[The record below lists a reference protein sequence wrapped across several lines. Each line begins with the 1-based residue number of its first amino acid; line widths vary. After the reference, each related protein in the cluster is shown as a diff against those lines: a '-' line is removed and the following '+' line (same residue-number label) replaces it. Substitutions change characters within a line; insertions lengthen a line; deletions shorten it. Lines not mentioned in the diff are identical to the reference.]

1 MSQRGLQPLVKKARK
16 QEREYQWLAAAE
28 SYLEELS
35 SGTTTGDFAR
45 SEEAKIW
52 ERIGF
57 CYSLASRQT
66 EREEEFRSL
75 MRRAIEA
82 YKKAAH
88 SFEKQGSVKEQ
99 GKSAQCNAMATYLG
113 SWLASDPSKKREMSD
128 DCVKFGRKSLDAYEK
143 ASDEL
148 CYGKMC
154 SDLLLPLYER
164 LYIASDSKD
173 LREIAEEGVNYANKA
188 ITILSKLGSKSELLR
203 AYFAASLQGWYAA
216 NVAEQEEKSKELAQR
231 SLGYSDEALKLCEH
245 VNNHYY
251 SAMSNWA
258 AAFCTLLFT
267 DKVESSLEYAKKM
280 LREGTTVR
288 DNYLR
293 GVACYVLAFV
303 TNWMMVRE
311 EDPDKK
317 KRENEEI
324 IKYAEN
330 ALRYLGPVCQDLFI
344 AETYL
349 FYVESYSSL
358 ANNVEY
364 SLEQRRD
371 TLRKGVEI
379 GRKGLEHAN
388 RSGSQDA
395 LLSALHALSKVL
407 HSCSNFE
414 TGRDK
419 MLLLEEALARR
430 QEYDKLV
437 ERLVPANDWIRGVG
451 LNYEGLIGLDLA
463 RQERN
468 RDKKVLLLE
477 NAVKNMEDGLN
488 RCQAW
493 ILSRSAPTRIAAV
506 GTFED
511 GFGTMLNELYL
522 LTNDKGIPSKAIAAH
537 KDAAVL
543 FKKVN
548 LMNRAAEAYW
558 KMASEQDSRAEHLE
572 AAESFENAEA
582 EYRTAAL
589 RTPHFEGFYLDY
601 ASYMEAWAEIVR
613 AKSAHE
619 HEEYA
624 IAVKHYAKVAGLL
637 EKSKVWGY
645 QSSNFRAWSLLEE
658 AEDSSREGKSIE
670 SAETFKKAV
679 ELFKTA
685 REVFEKQIDKT
696 QNIDEKTKAAELCKA
711 SMRRMEYCLAR
722 VSVEEARMYDQK
734 GEYVK
739 SAEKYGL
746 AASCFEKILETM
758 ETENER
764 REMKPIACMCR
775 AWQKMKM
782 ADGRVSPELYHEA
795 SELFLEAKQYDS
807 RDRTILLA
815 LGNSS
820 FCRALEHGAR
830 FEGTRE
836 KDDFFRTKQYLGSA
850 ASYYLKAGH
859 ESASTWTNATEI
871 LFDAYNYLICAELE
885 SDPEKKMK
893 QYLVAERCLKESAGL
908 YETAGYIGKREEV
921 LKILGRV
928 EQKREFALS
937 LGGLLAAPAEV
948 SSTQSVPA
956 PNLTVEEPVGLSKFD
971 HAFVRANVVAPQKEL
986 KVGEDLHLRLELI
999 NVGKSPAFLTE
1010 IAEVVPQGFDLVQ
1023 EPEMYNVEDS
1033 SLNMKGKQLNPL
1045 KTDEIRVVLRSF
1057 EKGSFAVKPKITYLD
1072 EEGNRTSCEPDPI
1085 TITVSEAVLPSRVAT
1100 EYGNLDKFLFGGIPE
1115 NYTVILTSPSCDE
1128 KEMLVRRFLETG
1140 AKKGEVIFCVTGLGE
1155 VKSLAEEF
1163 QSSFHLFLCNPQ
1175 ADAMIGNFPNVF
1187 KLKGVE
1193 NLNEIN
1199 IALAR
1204 AFEGLDARP
1213 KRAYIG
1219 IVSDVLLRHHA
1230 IQTRRWLTDLIPN
1243 LKSRGFTTLVAMNP
1257 QMHPS
1262 EEVQAILDL
1271 FEGEI
1276 SIYERETGKGL
1287 QRFLKIKKMRNQ
1299 KYIEGELLLRKE
1311 GLER

>member
-1 MSQRGLQPLVKKARK
+1 MSQRGLQSFVKKARK
-16 QEREYQWLAAAE
+16 EERECQWLAAAE
-28 SYLEELS
+28 SYVQGLS
-35 SGTTTGDFAR
+35 SGTTTGDSAR
-45 SEEAKIW
+45 SDEAKIR

-66 EREEEFRSL
+66 ERGEEFRRL

-82 YKKAAH
+82 YKKAAQLL
-88 SFEKQGSVKEQ
+88 EKQGSVKEQ
-99 GKSAQCNAMATYLG
+99 GKSAQCNAMAAYLG
-113 SWLASDPSKKREMSD
+113 SWLASDPSKKREMLD
-128 DCVKFGRKSLDAYEK
+128 DCVKSGRKSLDAYER
-143 ASDEL
+143 AGDEL

-154 SDLLLPLYER
+154 SDLLLPLFER
-164 LYIASDSKD
+164 LYIALDSKD
-173 LREIAEEGVNYANKA
+173 MREIAEEGVNYANKA

-216 NVAEQEEKSKELAQR
+216 NVTEQEEKSKELAQR
-231 SLGYSDEALKLCEH
+231 SLSYSDEALKLCEH
-245 VNNHYY
+245 VNDHYY

-267 DKVESSLEYAKKM
+267 DKVESSLQYAKEM
-280 LREGTTVR
+280 LEEGTTVR
-288 DNYLR
+288 DNYLQ
-293 GVACYVLAFV
+293 GVAYYVLAFV

-330 ALRYLGPVCQDLFI
+330 AISHLGPVCQDLFI

-349 FYVESYSSL
+349 FYSESYSSL

-371 TLRKGVEI
+371 MLRKGVEI
-379 GRKGLEHAN
+379 GRTGLEHAS
-388 RSGSQDA
+388 RSGSSDA
-395 LLSALHALSKVL
+395 LLSTLHALSKAL
-407 HSCSNFE
+407 HFCSNFE
-414 TGRDK
+414 TGRDEK
-419 MLLLEEALARR
+419 MMLLEEALARR
-430 QEYDKLV
+430 QEYDKLA

-451 LNYEGLIGLDLA
+451 QNYEGLIGLDLA

-488 RCQAW
+488 RCQKHGRW
-493 ILSRSAPTRIAAV
+493 LESPTLIAAV
-506 GTFED
+506 GTYED
-511 GFGTMLNELYL
+511 GFGTMLNELCI
-522 LTNDKGIPSKAIAAH
+522 LTNDKGIPSKTIEAH
-537 KDAAVL
+537 KDAAML

-548 LMNRAAEAYW
+548 LMNRAAESYW
-558 KMASEQDSRAEHLE
+558 KMARMQDSQGEHLE
-572 AAESFENAEA
+572 AAESFENAQA
-582 EYRTAAL
+582 EYKTAAL
-589 RTPHFEGFYLDY
+589 RTSHFEGFYFDY
-601 ASYMEAWAEIVR
+601 ASYMEAWAEIER

-685 REVFEKQIDKT
+685 REVFEKQIDKI
-696 QNIDEKTKAAELCKA
+696 QNIDERTKAAELCKA
-711 SMRRMEYCLAR
+711 SLRRMEYCLAR
-722 VSVEEARMYDQK
+722 VSIEEARMCDQK

-746 AASCFEKILETM
+746 AASCFEKMLETM
-758 ETENER
+758 ETESER

-836 KDDFFRTKQYLGSA
+836 KDDFSRTKQYLESA
-850 ASYYLKAGH
+850 ASYYLKAGY
-859 ESASTWTNATEI
+859 ESASTWTNATEV

-893 QYLVAERCLKESAGL
+893 QYLVAERCLKKSAGL
-908 YETAGYIGKREEV
+908 YETAGYVGKRGEV

-937 LGGLLAAPAEV
+937 LGGLLAAPSEV
-948 SSTQSVPA
+948 SSTQLVPA

-986 KVGEDLHLRLELI
+986 KAGEDLHLRLELI

-1023 EPEMYNVEDS
+1023 EPEMYSVEDS

-1072 EEGNRTSCEPDPI
+1072 EGGNRTSCEPDPV

-1100 EYGNLDKFLFGGIPE
+1100 EYGNLDKVLFGGIPE

-1128 KEMLVRRFLETG
+1128 KELLVRRFLEAG
-1140 AKKGEVIFCVTGLGE
+1140 AKKGEVVFCVTALGE

-1163 QSSFHLFLCNPQ
+1163 QSTFHLFICNPR
-1175 ADAMIGNFPNVF
+1175 ADTMIESFPNVS
-1187 KLKGVE
+1187 KLKGIE

-1199 IALAR
+1199 IALAK

-1219 IVSDVLLRHHA
+1219 IVSDVLLQHHA
-1230 IQTRRWLTDLIPN
+1230 IQTRRWLTNLIPN

-1257 QMHPS
+1257 QMHSS

-1276 SIYERETGKGL
+1276 SIYGRETGKGL
-1287 QRFLKIKKMRNQ
+1287 QTFLKIKKMHNQ

-1311 GLER
+1311 KL